1 MKATHLFSLYFLCA
15 TLWLTGCKHKASL
28 KSIYNDKTLEADLST
43 IETNKQASSE
53 DLKLLSVYIL
63 YSKIIDQKIGKKNYA
78 DLLLEA
84 KTTQRK
90 KIKPFQIILS
100 RLERA
105 SYDEV
110 LGNAL
115 AISEEDSS
123 LYNKRKELQKLEE
136 NFVREQNKILKE
148 MEANKKS
155 EPERRREFSNNL
167 EEDGL
172 NVHTKVSEK
181 TKKALKVTL
190 LKKQTVKKTESYST
204 IEYTFKITN
213 TTDKKVKVLMGKVD
227 IIDQNIDLITSISI
241 ECNKEIE
248 TKKTIE
254 WKYKTRYPVLSPS
267 YKKLEKL
274 PLPQVIWNPQK
285 IFFSDDTI
293 WQ

>member
-1 MKATHLFSLYFLCA
+1 MKAKHLFSLYLLCA
-15 TLWLTGCKHKASL
+15 TLWLTGCQHKASL
-28 KSIYNDKTLEADLST
+28 KSIYNEKTLEADLSA
-43 IETNKQASSE
+43 IEKNKQATPE

-63 YSKIIDQKIGKKNYA
+63 YNKIIDQKINKKNYA

-90 KIKPFQIILS
+90 KVKPFQIILS
-100 RLERA
+100 RLERTT
-105 SYDEV
+105 YDEV

-123 LYNKRKELQKLEE
+123 LYNKRKELQKLDE
-136 NFVREQNKILKE
+136 NFVREQDKILKE
-148 MEANKKS
+148 MEANKKN
-155 EPERRREFSNNL
+155 EPERRREFSGNL
-167 EEDGL
+167 DEGGISV
-172 NVHTKVSEK
+172 NTKVSEK

-204 IEYTFKITN
+204 IEYTFQITN
-213 TTDKKVKVLMGKVD
+213 TTNKKVKVLMGKVD
-227 IIDQNIDLITSISI
+227 ILDQNIDLVTSVDI

-248 TKKTIE
+248 TKKTIQ
-254 WKYKTRYPVLSPS
+254 WKSEARYPVLSPS

-274 PLPQVIWNPQK
+274 SLPQVIWKPQK